1 MTENRMQSPRAA
13 GRVPGPGNEMLAVGD
28 TSTSATSA
36 PGGKKLYQE
45 EDIGKL
51 AVLGREHPADSGVA
65 TKFAMCVAAAS
76 VAEFATYPLDLTKTR
91 LQIQGEVRSQG
102 GQAPVKYRGMIQTA
116 LGIAREEGFF
126 HLWRGIPPAL
136 LRHAIYT
143 GFRMSAYEE
152 IRNKLTKNDKNGFP
166 IWKKVVAG
174 MLAGGIGQLM
184 ASPTDLIKTQIQM
197 EGRRRMLGQPPRVKG
212 TWDAASKVLH
222 QAGLTGLWR
231 GCWPNVWRAALVNL
245 GDLSTYDSVKRGI
258 LDNSSLEDNTL
269 THTLSSACAGLVG
282 AIMGTPADVV
292 KARVMN
298 QPTDSRGRGSRYT
311 SALDCL
317 VTTVRGEGFFAL
329 YKGFLPCW
337 LRMAP
342 WSLTFW
348 LSYEQIRRAAGTKSW

>member
-1 MTENRMQSPRAA
+1 MTDKRMQSPSTRASTTS
-13 GRVPGPGNEMLAVGD
+13 PGNI
-28 TSTSATSA
+28 STNMTANT
-36 PGGKKLYQE
+36 GGKKLYQE

-51 AVLGREHPADSGVA
+51 AVMKQSDSSVA

-91 LQIQGEVRSQG
+91 LQIQGEMRSKVG
-102 GQAPVKYRGMIQTA
+102 GVKYRGMIQTA
-116 LGIAREEGFF
+116 IGIAKEEGFF
-126 HLWRGIPPAL
+126 HLWRGILPAL
-136 LRHAIYT
+136 YRHAIYT

-152 IRNKLTKNDKNGFP
+152 IRNRLTKNDKNGFP
-166 IWKKVVAG
+166 VWKKVVAG

-197 EGRRRMLGQPPRVKG
+197 EGRRRLMGEPPRVHG
-212 TWDAASKVLH
+212 TWDAASKVLQ
-222 QAGLTGLWR
+222 QAGVTGLWR

-258 LDNSSLEDNTL
+258 LDNTSLEDNTL

-292 KARVMN
+292 KARIMN
-298 QPTDSRGRGSRYT
+298 QATDERGRGITYKNS
-311 SALDCL
+311 LDCL
-317 VTTVRGEGFFAL
+317 IVTVRGEGFFAL

-348 LSYEQIRRAAGTKSW
+348 LSYETIRKTGGVKGW